1 MAVSLGAAL
10 VAPFHT
16 FLFAYAFLGPL
27 HYLTE
32 ISWLHDRQYF
42 TNSRHDYFFYLLI
55 SALISLDFMGRVFH
69 LFPAATQFVDDH
81 NLIVCLTAFAFL
93 GSLPLLFSKSIQLK
107 SVILTLL
114 FALLYFWFIPSIVNS
129 HLYFI
134 IISLLP
140 TLIHVGV
147 FTGLFILFGSLKSRS
162 KSGLV
167 SFIVFLI
174 CPFILWFLSPEYFL
188 LQTDEVIRVT
198 YLSDG
203 YGFGLLNYD
212 ILTKFNLSDSA
223 KLSQRELIFES
234 REGLLLMRVIAFLY
248 LYHYLNWFSKTEI
261 LKWHQIPFKRLMII
275 LCLWGTSCV
284 LYLMDYFQGMVVL
297 FFLSYCHVLLE
308 FPLNIHSIIGIGKES
323 YKLFKQGPH

>member
-1 MAVSLGAAL
+1 MALSLGAAI

-42 TNSRHDYFFYLLI
+42 SNSRYDYIFFLI
-55 SALISLDFMGRVFH
+55 ISTLISLDFLGRVFH
-69 LFPAATQFVDDH
+69 LSPASSQFVDEH

-107 SVILTLL
+107 FFILTSL
-114 FALLYFWFIPSIVNS
+114 FALIYFWFIPSIVNT

-147 FTGLFILFGSLKSRS
+147 FTGFFILLGSLKSKS
-162 KSGLV
+162 KSGLL

-174 CPFILWFLSPEYFL
+174 CPLILWFLSPDFYL
-188 LQTDEVIRVT
+188 LQTDESTRQT
-198 YLSDG
+198 YLSNG
-203 YGFGLLNYD
+203 YGFALLNYD
-212 ILTKFNLSDSA
+212 ILTKFNLSESA
-223 KLSQRELIFES
+223 KLSPRELIFES
-234 REGLLLMRVIAFLY
+234 REGLLLMRIIAFSY

-261 LKWHQIPFKRLMII
+261 LKWHQIPVKRLVMI
-275 LCLWGTSCV
+275 LFLWGTSC
-284 LYLMDYFQGMVVL
+284 LIYLMDYFQGMVVL

-308 FPLNIHSIIGIGKES
+308 FPLNIISIVGIGKES
-323 YKLFKQGPH
+323 YKLLKQGPH